1 MLRTSVVAGSI
12 LLPPLLLL
20 AESAWRRWAK
30 GRVNSTAVY
39 SAEPAR
45 GWLARGGLSPFLCIA
60 FVAAPVLAGSGV
72 LEHLGLA
79 DAKGD
84 PVGIAGLFA
93 FLTIPFA
100 LTGLV
105 VLAWVRFVERR
116 SLATVGMARA
126 GGWPALLR
134 GHAIGLAT
142 SLALV
147 VAIWTAG
154 GYTPAGF
161 ARALGSPA
169 ALANIGIL
177 LGCFVLQ
184 AGVEEIL
191 FRGWLLSLVARRL
204 DVVTAVVI
212 TSVGFSLLHYSPHQ
226 HWRVMLSSFLFSA
239 FTCCWALQAGN
250 IWGVIG
256 WHAGW
261 NWLLAVGFEL
271 PITGLDAGLP
281 ALLVR
286 LAPQGPDRLT
296 GGSQGPEGSL
306 FCSLFFAGAIALL
319 AWRRGRRRARSRRS
333 PA

>member
-1 MLRTSVVAGSI
+1 MLRTSVVAGAI

-116 SLATVGMARA
+116 SKSRA
-126 GGWPALLR
+126 
-134 GHAIGLAT
+134 
-142 SLALV
+142 
-147 VAIWTAG
+147 
-154 GYTPAGF
+154 
-161 ARALGSPA
+161 
-169 ALANIGIL
+169 
-177 LGCFVLQ
+177 
-184 AGVEEIL
+184 
-191 FRGWLLSLVARRL
+191 
-204 DVVTAVVI
+204 
-212 TSVGFSLLHYSPHQ
+212 
-226 HWRVMLSSFLFSA
+226 
-239 FTCCWALQAGN
+239 
-250 IWGVIG
+250 
-256 WHAGW
+256 
-261 NWLLAVGFEL
+261 
-271 PITGLDAGLP
+271 
-281 ALLVR
+281 
-286 LAPQGPDRLT
+286 
-296 GGSQGPEGSL
+296 
-306 FCSLFFAGAIALL
+306 
-319 AWRRGRRRARSRRS
+319 
-333 PA
+333 